1 MGFFLLFFAQDG
13 RMSEHKVWHS
23 RGYLW
28 RKRLMWVKGGEGFK
42 PPGFFLSRF
51 RDSSNLPA

>member
-1 MGFFLLFFAQDG
+1 
-13 RMSEHKVWHS
+13 MSEHKVWHS

-42 PPGFFLSRF
+42 LSGFLLSRI
-51 RDSSNLPA
+51 RDLVSLPL